1 MEPNSDGSLT
11 YSRYLRLDELLSIQ
25 HLLTPRDGTSRGKAA
40 EHYFIVAHQASELWL
55 RQALLDLEAAVQA
68 LGPPT
73 FDLELVLE
81 HLDRVSHVARM
92 LVAHADALVKVPV
105 GCFHELR
112 QYFGSASGA
121 QSAQFHALEGML
133 GLRGEPGHL
142 YAAFLA
148 AVEAHGTN
156 VERLYRDELG
166 AGPLYRIAEMLIDL
180 AHRFWHWRIVHLDLV
195 ARMLGERPGT
205 GGSSGVR
212 YLVSRMRTAFPGL
225 WEARGAAEEARLALG
240 ST

>member
-1 MEPNSDGSLT
+1 
-11 YSRYLRLDELLSIQ
+11 
-25 HLLTPRDGTSRGKAA
+25 
-40 EHYFIVAHQASELWL
+40 
-55 RQALLDLEAAVQA
+55 
-68 LGPPT
+68 
-73 FDLELVLE
+73 
-81 HLDRVSHVARM
+81 
-92 LVAHADALVKVPV
+92 
-105 GCFHELR
+105 
-112 QYFGSASGA
+112 
-121 QSAQFHALEGML
+121 ML

-156 VERLYRDELG
+156 VERLYTDELG